1 MAKKQSC
8 DCPKCMPEWLA
19 AFGDLM
25 SLLLCFFVLLLS
37 MSTMDAKK
45 VQEAIG
51 SLAGALSV
59 LEGGTKTEISREMQ
73 QIATPLEQQEETSQ
87 KLRTLNRTVIEVN
100 EMIKTSGG
108 PEAVLEEGENGF
120 MIRLP
125 AKLLFKKGSA
135 KIENDDAVLFLKRI
149 ALIIAKLP
157 NNLALNVIGHT
168 DNQAPSKNSAFKN
181 NWELSSARAIS
192 VVKELIKDGVNPKR
206 MTACGKAEYDPVATN
221 ETETGREKNR
231 RVELHFFSKK
241 KKHKNKVQKSV
252 LDSVQKSQIEAS

>member
-1 MAKKQSC
+1 MAKKVKC
-8 DCPKCMPEWLA
+8 DCPKCLPEWLA

-59 LEGGTKTEISREMQ
+59 LEGGTKTEISRERQ
-73 QIATPLEQQEETSQ
+73 QLTTPIEKTDETSQ
-87 KLRTLNRTVIEVN
+87 KLKTLHRTIIEVN

-108 PEAVLEEGENGF
+108 PEATMEEGENGF

-135 KIENDDAVLFLKRI
+135 KIENADALLFLKRI

-157 NNLALNVIGHT
+157 NDIVLNAIGHT
-168 DNQAPSKNSAFKN
+168 DNRPPGKNSPFKD

-206 MTACGKAEYDPVATN
+206 MTACGKAQYDPIATN
-221 ETETGREKNR
+221 DTETGREKNR
-231 RVELHFFSKK
+231 RVELYFFSKK
-241 KKHKNKVQKSV
+241 KKHEKEAKKSI
-252 LDSVQKSQIEAS
+252 LDKM